1 MVSEIVD
8 VTLVGEG
15 VLDTVCH
22 AVTHLLPRLTTP
34 DDDSHDA
41 RGDVV
46 PAPAVLIPQAATLWV
61 TAVSSPA
68 LRLGGIVLNATQQ
81 RGTDMV
87 DLRVRADIIGHART
101 NM

>member
-34 DDDSHDA
+34 DNDSHDA
-41 RGDVV
+41 RDDAV
-46 PAPAVLIPQAATLWV
+46 PAAVLIPQAATLWV
-61 TAVSSPA
+61 TAVHSPA